1 MKNNASRKILI
12 VDDESEMRVALETTL
27 RREDYQL
34 VCAEDGKQALEQF
47 EGQEFDLVLTDVRM
61 PKLSGLELLRAVK
74 ERSPKTPVVMMTAYG
89 TIDNAVEAMKEG
101 AFDYL
106 IKGSGFSA
114 DVLVSTVKRAFLN
127 PQDYVP
133 PARPTG
139 IIDKTNSVATKQ
151 IVTQN
156 EEMKKLLKF
165 AESVAFSKSTVL
177 IMGETGTGKELF
189 ARYIHQCSPRADKPF
204 MAVNCAAL
212 PEGLLESELFG
223 HEKGSFTG
231 ATENKEGKFQLAHQS
246 SLLLDEVTE
255 MSLPLQAKLLRV
267 LQEHEV
273 DKVGGRAPIPVDVRV
288 IATTNR
294 DIRRR
299 IQDQEFREDL
309 YYRLN
314 VFPIHVPPLKD
325 RKDDIAALTDR
336 FISNYASSEGKAV
349 RAISDEGLEL
359 LVSYDWPGNVRQ
371 LENAIFR
378 GVVLC
383 DGDVLNIG
391 DFPHIAQAQGVA
403 SPQSGQVAVAELPAD
418 VILTSNEDGRGR
430 ELKEIES
437 DAIRLGLER
446 CKGQM
451 SEAARQL
458 GIGRSTLYRK
468 VRQYG
473 LDEYSVD

>member
-1 MKNNASRKILI
+1 MKNNASKKILI
-12 VDDESEMRVALETTL
+12 VDDESEMRIALEKTL
-27 RREDYQL
+27 KRENYQL
-34 VCAEDGKQALEQF
+34 VCVEDGKQALDQF
-47 EGQEFDLVLTDVRM
+47 ENHVFDLILTDVRM

-74 ERSPKTPVVMMTAYG
+74 ERSPKIPVVMMTAYG

-133 PARPTG
+133 PVRPMG
-139 IIDKTNSVATKQ
+139 FIDKADSITAKK

-165 AESVAFSKSTVL
+165 AENVAYSKSTVL

-189 ARYIHQCSPRADKPF
+189 ARYIHQCSPRAEKSF

-231 ATENKEGKFQLAHQS
+231 ATENKEGKFQRAHQS
-246 SLLLDEVTE
+246 SLLLDEVSE

-273 DKVGGRAPIPVDVRV
+273 DKVGGKAPIPVDVRV
-288 IATTNR
+288 IATTNS

-299 IQDQEFREDL
+299 IRDQEFREDL

-314 VFPIHVPPLKD
+314 VIPLTLIPLRE
-325 RKDDIAALTDR
+325 RKDDISLLAEHFMNQFCQENSRSSVKMDPATLT
-336 FISNYASSEGKAV
+336 
-349 RAISDEGLEL
+349 L
-359 LVSYDWPGNVRQ
+359 LKKYRWPGN
-371 LENAIFR
+371 I
-378 GVVLC
+378 
-383 DGDVLNIG
+383 
-391 DFPHIAQAQGVA
+391 
-403 SPQSGQVAVAELPAD
+403 
-418 VILTSNEDGRGR
+418 R
-430 ELKEIES
+430 ELGNIIERTCLMCQGDTLLPSHLFFDDEPLSSGKNRANASFTGTIYEMEKELILQTLEEFSGNKTKAAES
-437 DAIRLGLER
+437 
-446 CKGQM
+446 
-451 SEAARQL
+451 L
-458 GIGRSTLYRK
+458 GISIRTLRNK
-468 VRQYG
+468 
-473 LDEYSVD
+473 LNEYNESE

>member
-1 MKNNASRKILI
+1 MRISMENNASKKILI
-12 VDDESEMRVALETTL
+12 VDDESEMRIALETTL
-27 RREDYQL
+27 KRENYQL
-34 VCAEDGKQALEQF
+34 VCAEDGKQALDQF
-47 EGQEFDLVLTDVRM
+47 EDNAFDLVLTDVRM

-74 ERSPKTPVVMMTAYG
+74 ERAPKIPVVMMTAYG

-133 PARPTG
+133 PARPLG
-139 IIDKTNSVATKQ
+139 LVDKADSITAKK

-165 AESVAFSKSTVL
+165 AENVAYSKSSVL

-189 ARYIHQCSPRADKPF
+189 ARYIHQCSPRAGKSF

-231 ATENKEGKFQLAHQS
+231 ATENKEGKFQQAHQS
-246 SLLLDEVTE
+246 SLLLDEITE
-255 MSLPLQAKLLRV
+255 MGLPLQAKLLRV

-273 DKVGGRAPIPVDVRV
+273 DKVGGKAPIPVDVRV
-288 IATTNR
+288 IATTNS

-314 VFPIHVPPLKD
+314 VIPLNLIPLRE
-325 RKDDIAALTDR
+325 RKDDIPLLAEHFMNQFCQENSRSPVKMDPATLALLKKY
-336 FISNYASSEGKAV
+336 S
-349 RAISDEGLEL
+349 
-359 LVSYDWPGNVRQ
+359 WPGNIRELGNIIERTCLMCQ
-371 LENAIFR
+371 
-378 GVVLC
+378 
-383 DGDVLNIG
+383 GDTL
-391 DFPHIAQAQGVA
+391 
-403 SPQSGQVAVAELPAD
+403 LPAHLFFD
-418 VILTSNEDGRGR
+418 DEPLSSGKNAAGARLTGTISEMEKELILQT
-430 ELKEIES
+430 LKEFSDNKTKAAES
-437 DAIRLGLER
+437 
-446 CKGQM
+446 
-451 SEAARQL
+451 L
-458 GIGRSTLYRK
+458 GISIRTLRNK
-468 VRQYG
+468 
-473 LDEYSVD
+473 LNEYNEGE

>member
-1 MKNNASRKILI
+1 MRISMENNASKKILI
-12 VDDESEMRVALETTL
+12 VDDESEMRIALETTL
-27 RREDYQL
+27 KRENYQL
-34 VCAEDGKQALEQF
+34 VCAEDGKQALDQF
-47 EGQEFDLVLTDVRM
+47 EDNAFDLVLTDVRM

-74 ERSPKTPVVMMTAYG
+74 ERAPKIPVVMMTAYG

-133 PARPTG
+133 PARPLG
-139 IIDKTNSVATKQ
+139 LVDKADSITAKK

-165 AESVAFSKSTVL
+165 AENVAYSKSSVL

-189 ARYIHQCSPRADKPF
+189 ARYIHQCSPRAGKSF

-231 ATENKEGKFQLAHQS
+231 ATENKEGKFQQAHQS
-246 SLLLDEVTE
+246 SLLLDEITE
-255 MSLPLQAKLLRV
+255 MGLPLQAKLLRV

-273 DKVGGRAPIPVDVRV
+273 DKVGGKAPIPVDVRV
-288 IATTNR
+288 IATTNS

-299 IQDQEFREDL
+299 IQNQEFREDL

-314 VFPIHVPPLKD
+314 VIPLNLIPLRE
-325 RKDDIAALTDR
+325 RKDDIPILAEHFMNQFCQENSRSPVKMDPATLALLKKY
-336 FISNYASSEGKAV
+336 S
-349 RAISDEGLEL
+349 
-359 LVSYDWPGNVRQ
+359 WPGNIRELGNIIERTCLMCQ
-371 LENAIFR
+371 
-378 GVVLC
+378 
-383 DGDVLNIG
+383 GDTL
-391 DFPHIAQAQGVA
+391 
-403 SPQSGQVAVAELPAD
+403 LPAHLFFD
-418 VILTSNEDGRGR
+418 DEPLSSGKNAAGARLTGTISEMEKELILQT
-430 ELKEIES
+430 LKEFSDNKTKAAES
-437 DAIRLGLER
+437 
-446 CKGQM
+446 
-451 SEAARQL
+451 L
-458 GIGRSTLYRK
+458 GISIRTLRNK
-468 VRQYG
+468 
-473 LDEYSVD
+473 LNEYNEGE

>member
-1 MKNNASRKILI
+1 MKNNASKKILI
-12 VDDESEMRVALETTL
+12 ADDEPEMRVALETTL
-27 RREDYQL
+27 QRENYQL
-34 VCAEDGKQALEQF
+34 VCAEDGEEALQQF
-47 EGQEFDLVLTDVRM
+47 ENQVFDMVLTDVRM
-61 PKLSGLELLRAVK
+61 PKLSGLELLREIK

-127 PQDYVP
+127 PQDYVAP
-133 PARPTG
+133 VRPLGVINKAGTSE
-139 IIDKTNSVATKQ
+139 ITR
-151 IVTQN
+151 IVTQD

-165 AESVAFSKSTVL
+165 AENVAYSKSTVL

-189 ARYIHQCSPRADKPF
+189 ARYIHQCSTRNDKPF

-231 ATENKEGKFQLAHQS
+231 ALENKEGKFELAHQS

-273 DKVGGRAPIPVDVRV
+273 DKVGGKAPIPVDVRV

-299 IQDQEFREDL
+299 IADQEFREDL

-314 VFPIHVPPLKD
+314 VVPLILIPLRERKEDIPLLAEYFMNQFCQENSRPPIKIDPATLTLLK
-325 RKDDIAALTDR
+325 KY
-336 FISNYASSEGKAV
+336 S
-349 RAISDEGLEL
+349 
-359 LVSYDWPGNVRQ
+359 WPGN
-371 LENAIFR
+371 I
-378 GVVLC
+378 
-383 DGDVLNIG
+383 
-391 DFPHIAQAQGVA
+391 
-403 SPQSGQVAVAELPAD
+403 
-418 VILTSNEDGRGR
+418 R
-430 ELKEIES
+430 ELGNIIERSCLMCQGDTLLPSNLFFDDEPLSSGKKDATPKLSGTIYDMEKELIQQTLEEFSGNKTKAAES
-437 DAIRLGLER
+437 
-446 CKGQM
+446 
-451 SEAARQL
+451 L
-458 GIGRSTLYRK
+458 GISIRTLRNK
-468 VRQYG
+468 IN
-473 LDEYSVD
+473 EYNETEKE

>member
-1 MKNNASRKILI
+1 MRISMENNSSKKILI
-12 VDDESEMRVALETTL
+12 VDDESEMRIALETTL
-27 RREDYQL
+27 KREDYQL
-34 VCAEDGKQALEQF
+34 VCAEDGKQALDLF
-47 EGQEFDLVLTDVRM
+47 EDDAFDLVLTDVRM

-74 ERSPKTPVVMMTAYG
+74 ERSPKIPVVMMTAYG

-133 PARPTG
+133 PVRPMG
-139 IIDKTNSVATKQ
+139 FIDKADSIITKK

-165 AESVAFSKSTVL
+165 AENVAYSKSTVL

-189 ARYIHQCSPRADKPF
+189 ARYIHQCSPRAGKAF

-231 ATENKEGKFQLAHQS
+231 ATENKEGKFQQAHQS
-246 SLLLDEVTE
+246 SLLLDEITE
-255 MSLPLQAKLLRV
+255 MGLPLQAKLLRV

-273 DKVGGRAPIPVDVRV
+273 DKVGGKAPIPVDVRV
-288 IATTNR
+288 IATTNS
-294 DIRRR
+294 DVRRR

-314 VFPIHVPPLKD
+314 VIPLNLIPLRE
-325 RKDDIAALTDR
+325 RKDDIPILAEHFMNQFCQENSRSPVKMDPATLALLKKY
-336 FISNYASSEGKAV
+336 S
-349 RAISDEGLEL
+349 
-359 LVSYDWPGNVRQ
+359 WPGNIRELGNIIERTCLMCQ
-371 LENAIFR
+371 
-378 GVVLC
+378 
-383 DGDVLNIG
+383 GDTL
-391 DFPHIAQAQGVA
+391 
-403 SPQSGQVAVAELPAD
+403 LPAHLFFD
-418 VILTSNEDGRGR
+418 DEPLSSGKNAAGARLTGTISEMEKELILQT
-430 ELKEIES
+430 LKEFSDNKTKAAES
-437 DAIRLGLER
+437 
-446 CKGQM
+446 
-451 SEAARQL
+451 L
-458 GIGRSTLYRK
+458 GISIRTLRNK
-468 VRQYG
+468 
-473 LDEYSVD
+473 LNEYNEGEEE

>member
-1 MKNNASRKILI
+1 MRISMKNNVPKKILI

-27 RREDYQL
+27 QRENYQL

-47 EGQEFDLVLTDVRM
+47 DNHEFDLVLTDVRM
-61 PKLSGLELLRAVK
+61 PKLNGLELLREVK
-74 ERSPKTPVVMMTAYG
+74 ERSPGTPVVMMTAYG

-127 PQDYVP
+127 PQDYIP
-133 PARPTG
+133 PVRPSG
-139 IIDKTNSVATKQ
+139 IIDKADSSVTKR
-151 IVTQN
+151 IVTQD

-165 AESVAFSKSTVL
+165 AENVAYSKSTVL

-231 ATENKEGKFQLAHQS
+231 ATENKEGKFELAHQS

-273 DKVGGRAPIPVDVRV
+273 DKVGGKAPIPVDVRV

-299 IQDQEFREDL
+299 IEDQEFREDL

-314 VFPIHVPPLKD
+314 VVPLILIPLRE
-325 RKDDIAALTDR
+325 RKDDIP
-336 FISNYASSEGKAV
+336 
-349 RAISDEGLEL
+349 L
-359 LVSYDWPGNVRQ
+359 LAEYFMNQFCQENSRSPVKIDPATGTLLKKYRWPGNIRELANIIERSCLMCQ
-371 LENAIFR
+371 
-378 GVVLC
+378 
-383 DGDVLNIG
+383 GDTL
-391 DFPHIAQAQGVA
+391 
-403 SPQSGQVAVAELPAD
+403 LPANLFFD
-418 VILTSNEDGRGR
+418 DEPLSSGKKGAAPKLSGTIYDMEK
-430 ELKEIES
+430 ELIQQT
-437 DAIRLGLER
+437 LEEFSGN
-446 CKGQM
+446 KTK
-451 SEAARQL
+451 AADSL
-458 GIGRSTLYRK
+458 GISIRTLRNK
-468 VRQYG
+468 LNEYG
-473 LDEYSVD
+473 KE